1 MDKLKINGGH
11 RLSGQIYIS
20 GAKNAALPLICAS
33 LLTRERVTLTNMP
46 SLSDIRSMNLLLEQ
60 LGTQIDSRNEVVDGN
75 PCKMYTY
82 QTAQTKS
89 LIAPYDYVRKMR
101 ASYYVL
107 GPLLAREHYAELSLP
122 GGCAIGARPMDI
134 HLSALEQMGASI
146 EIKNG
151 YVIARAEN
159 GLKGAHLIFNIASVG
174 ATCNILMA
182 AALAEGTTVIEN
194 AAMEP
199 EIGNLAE
206 MLNAMGAK
214 ITGIGTP
221 ILTIEG
227 VRELHGTVHK
237 VIPDRIEAGSYA
249 VAAAITRG
257 RIELINAQAATLKTP
272 LRILS
277 EMGVRVIGKPHGII
291 IDAENCRLEGKDIMT
306 DYYPGFPTDLQA
318 QFLTLMLTA
327 DGASMV
333 TETIFENRFMHVP
346 ELMRMGANINVHGHA
361 SAIVRGVKKLYG
373 AQVMA
378 TDLRA
383 SFALVL
389 AGLIAEGETIVNR
402 VYHLDRGYEKL
413 EEKLRGVGAD
423 IVRIKEPDQTDTP
436 PKKAACRR
444 RAALPSPENR
454 PLFRPL

>member
-1 MDKLKINGGH
+1 MDKLKIKGGNK
-11 RLSGQIYIS
+11 LTGQIYIS

-46 SLSDIRSMNLLLEQ
+46 LLSDIRSMNLLLEQ
-60 LGTQIDSRNEVVDGN
+60 LGTKIDSHDEVIDGN
-75 PCKMYTY
+75 PCKVYSY
-82 QTAQTKS
+82 QTAQPAS
-89 LIAPYDYVRKMR
+89 LVAPYDYVRKMR

-107 GPLLAREHYAELSLP
+107 GPLLAREHYVELSLP

-151 YVIARAEN
+151 YVIAKAEN
-159 GLKGAHLIFNIASVG
+159 GLQGAHLIFNIASVG

-182 AALAEGTTVIEN
+182 ATLARGTTVIEN

-214 ITGIGTP
+214 ISGINTP

-227 VRELHGTVHK
+227 VKELRGVIHK

-257 RIELINAQAATLKTP
+257 KIELINAQAATLQTP
-272 LRILS
+272 LKILA
-277 EMGVRVIGKPHGII
+277 EAGVRISEKPHSIV
-291 IDAENCRLEGKDIMT
+291 IDAENCVLEGKDIMT

-318 QFLTLMLTA
+318 QFLTWMLTA

-346 ELMRMGANINVHGHA
+346 ELLRMGANINVHGHA
-361 SAIVRGVKKLYG
+361 SAIVRSVPKLYG

-389 AGLIAEGETIVNR
+389 AGLVAEGETIVNR

-413 EEKLRGVGAD
+413 EHKLRGVGAD
-423 IVRIKEPDQTDTP
+423 IVRIKDDQ
-436 PKKAACRR
+436 
-444 RAALPSPENR
+444 EE
-454 PLFRPL
+454 